1 VQYLYENDDER
12 ESEVRRMS
20 IYNVGRVCIKL
31 AGRDAGKKCVVVNVV
46 DEAFVLVDG
55 ETRRR
60 KVNIRHLEPMDQI
73 VDVADNATTDVV
85 AKALGIEIKPT
96 KAKKAAE
103 RPRKQRKGKVKAE
116 AKPVKEKKVKAKA
129 EKKEKPVAEN

>member
-1 VQYLYENDDER
+1 
-12 ESEVRRMS
+12 MS

-46 DEAFVLVDG
+46 DEMFVLVDG

-60 KVNIRHLEPMDQI
+60 KVNIRHLEPMEQT
-73 VDVADNATTDVV
+73 VDIADNAATYVV
-85 AKALGIEIKPT
+85 AKALGIEVKPT
-96 KAKKAAE
+96 KAKKAAD

-116 AKPVKEKKVKAKA
+116 AKPVKEKKVKAT
-129 EKKEKPVAEN
+129 KKEEPAAEN

>member
-1 VQYLYENDDER
+1 
-12 ESEVRRMS
+12 MS

-96 KAKKAAE
+96 KAKK
-103 RPRKQRKGKVKAE
+103 VKSKIKKLVKKIVKKKP
-116 AKPVKEKKVKAKA
+116 AKKKVS
-129 EKKEKPVAEN
+129 KKSKK